1 MDYTLALVYKNRYNQ
16 LILDGVRLCKVYTH
30 LHGNNEFEYDKTDL
44 NK

>member
-1 MDYTLALVYKNRYNQ
+1 MLKSSYRNMYNH
-16 LILDGVRLCKVYTH
+16 LKLDAVRLCTVYTH